1 MKKTIILKTPEHFRA
16 AITALDQLKEQDIH
30 QLEIRP
36 YKANLSAEQRGLYWM
51 WIQLISLSNGDT
63 KEGVHLMYKRRF
75 LMPIFEREKQ
85 WFRELVES
93 VRNVH
98 RSGAKAEALNMID
111 AIVKLTSIRDA
122 NTAEMSEYM
131 EDMRLSVQEDLGI
144 MLPLP
149 EDMGRE
155 Q

>member
-16 AITALDQLKEQDIH
+16 AITALDSIKGDEVH
-30 QLEIRP
+30 QVEFRP

-51 WIQLISLSNGDT
+51 WVQLISLSTGDT

-75 LMPIFEREKQ
+75 LLPIFEREKV
-85 WFRELVES
+85 WFRDLVES

-98 RSGAKAEALNMID
+98 RSGAHAEAMNMVQ
-111 AIVKLTSIRDA
+111 AIVRLVSIRDA
-122 NTAEMSEYM
+122 NTAEMAEYM
-131 EDMRLSVQEDLGI
+131 NDMRLSVQEDLGI

-149 EDMGRE
+149 EDQGRE